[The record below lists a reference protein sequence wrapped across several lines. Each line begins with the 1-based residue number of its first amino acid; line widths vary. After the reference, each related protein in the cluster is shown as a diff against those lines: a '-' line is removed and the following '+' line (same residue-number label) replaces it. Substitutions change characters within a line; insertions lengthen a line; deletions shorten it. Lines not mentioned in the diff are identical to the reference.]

1 MNKPDEIPNEKD
13 LDKVTDSEKERIGL
27 IKHVTTLALI
37 ASAGVYVIIGI
48 IVTIIKDKVMS
59 VADKSVADKS
69 VADMPV
75 ADKPVADMPMDA
87 NFDLSVLTENIAK
100 ALSSDSRTFFLFFA
114 VAVFH
119 MAVIAGMMLILFF
132 INKYTSDTR
141 QRLMACFM
149 VICVIMGS
157 MLVLL
162 YIMTIS
168 WAIVTF
174 VLSTIVI
181 FVCDYALKLSP
192 VRSCAITFG
201 SIIILAFI
209 ISILEF
215 FN

>member
-48 IVTIIKDKVMS
+48 IVTIIKDKVM
-59 VADKSVADKS
+59 SVADKS